1 MKSKTPTSSL
11 QRLVETR
18 RNIKTVIAL
27 IGALVVIPSIGAYLV
42 FFTEGTTRAIGPGF
56 FVYSFA
62 LFVALPALILAA
74 SDDRGSNSR
83 LFASFGCFVLAFF
96 TFFYLEH
103 TTNRQD
109 IKFIAT
115 IPITLLGLI
124 FAGWWAKDCMYIEDP
139 K

>member
-1 MKSKTPTSSL
+1 MKSKESTSSL
-11 QRLVETR
+11 QRLIEVHQ
-18 RNIKTVIAL
+18 NIKTVIAL
-27 IGALVVIPSIGAYLV
+27 IGVLVVIPSIGAYLV
-42 FFTEGTTRAIGPGF
+42 FFTEGMTRAIGLGF

-74 SDDRGSNSR
+74 SADRGSNSR
-83 LFASFGCFVLAFF
+83 IFASFGCFVLAFF
-96 TFFYLEH
+96 TFFYLEY
-103 TTNRQD
+103 TSDRQD

-139 K
+139 E